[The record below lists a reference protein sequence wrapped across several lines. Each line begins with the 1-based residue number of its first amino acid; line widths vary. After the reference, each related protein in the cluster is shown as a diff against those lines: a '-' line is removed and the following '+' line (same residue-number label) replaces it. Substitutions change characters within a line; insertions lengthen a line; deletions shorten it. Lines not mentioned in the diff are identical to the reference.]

1 MVRWSSLVV
10 LRSSA
15 SDIVYF
21 FFFQAEDGIRDV
33 AVTGVQTCA
42 LPVLDAR
49 AKGPEGAGPDG
60 TLGLSQGLEQRA
72 PERLDLPAR
81 ELPDRGEPGAIVWRR
96 LGAGDR
102 LEDRA
107 PAQHAGIERQLRGGP
122 IANRLEALDPRLDR
136 RIARLS
142 WGALHAGELAFRQ
155 RECALHAIEQRGSV
169 TCGQAGRQRRDP
181 PQLGGPAGHGPGHG
195 PDGRLPREA
204 GRRPH
209 LPRRHPPTPPGQL
222 PGRRAL
228 SRPEPPR

>member
-42 LPVLDAR
+42 LPILDAR
-49 AKGPEGAGPDG
+49 ADGSQGAGPDG
-60 TLGLSQGLEQRA
+60 TLRLFQGLEQRV
-72 PERLDLPAR
+72 PERLDLPAP
-81 ELPDRGEPGAIVWRR
+81 ELPDTGEPGAIVWRR
-96 LGAGDR
+96 LGASDR

-136 RIARLS
+136 RIARLA

-155 RECALHAIEQRGSV
+155 RECALHAVEQRGAV
-169 TCGQAGRQRRDP
+169 PCGQAGRQRGDP
-181 PQLGGPAGHGPGHG
+181 PQLGGGAGQDPGHG
-195 PDGRLPREA
+195 EERIVPDDAERGP
-204 GRRPH
+204 
-209 LPRRHPPTPPGQL
+209 
-222 PGRRAL
+222 
-228 SRPEPPR
+228 